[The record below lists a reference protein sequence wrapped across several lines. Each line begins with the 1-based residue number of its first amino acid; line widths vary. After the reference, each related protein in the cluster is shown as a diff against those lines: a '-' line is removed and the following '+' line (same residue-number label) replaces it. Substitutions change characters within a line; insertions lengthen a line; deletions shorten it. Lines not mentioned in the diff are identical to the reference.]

1 MAENEVPTRSQQDHD
16 LLIRLDTKMD
26 RAANDIQAV
35 DKKVSDVGH
44 DLGVMADGME
54 LKIQTAVSG
63 KADTVR
69 VIEIKT
75 EIDLR
80 IADHEKRL
88 RFMERHVWMAL
99 GVVAVGEFAIG
110 ALIAFY
116 R

>member
-1 MAENEVPTRSQQDHD
+1 MAETAPTPDHD

-63 KADTVR
+63 KADMVR
-69 VIEIKT
+69 VMEMKV
-75 EIDLR
+75 EGDKVHD
-80 IADHEKRL
+80 DHEKRL
-88 RFMERHVWMAL
+88 RFIEKYVWMGL
-99 GVVAVGEFAIG
+99 GIVAVGEFVIG
-110 ALIAFY
+110 ALIALY
-116 R
+116 K